1 MDCFFTLYV
10 PTKQQKES
18 KKESKKGEKK
28 EKKKHSVIP
37 LKKKKN

>member
-1 MDCFFTLYV
+1 MVCFFTLYV

>member
-18 KKESKKGEKK
+18 KKESKKAFPI
-28 EKKKHSVIP
+28 STQ
-37 LKKKKN
+37 KKKKIDLK